1 VPRQFENRDPKLALQ
16 WQSEG
21 RSPTTE
27 IALPIETQRR
37 NDGDE
42 PYRGH
47 YRLVIFLPDGSKPR
61 EICERITC
69 TAQWVRPISAAIP
82 AFRCGKSR
90 EMMLP
95 QAGRFVPRMQKQR
108 GIAP

>member
-1 VPRQFENRDPKLALQ
+1 VPRQFENRDLKLALQ

-37 NDGDE
+37 SDGDE

-47 YRLVIFLPDGSKPR
+47 YRLVIFLPDGSGKSR
-61 EICERITC
+61 EICERSRVWRNGLG
-69 TAQWVRPISAAIP
+69 QFRPLYTPSAAANP
-82 AFRCGKSR
+82 VK
-90 EMMLP
+90 
-95 QAGRFVPRMQKQR
+95 
-108 GIAP
+108 